1 MSSALAATV
10 SKIKVPHQQS
20 LLGIH
25 PILVVYFQTDD
36 ALNILNSLCS
46 LSVSKVQDLLTLIE
60 TALQSSLYPKSRS
73 VFMFNDPLVEIELLK
88 SALIEKNDVAFQE
101 LASTFDV
108 FSDTYPFIDTVTES
122 TMLSENIQN
131 TPLYENPSD
140 SESVSE
146 VADNDSPKSSSGLAT
161 FFIPTAAVGS
171 LFVLSKLAR
180 EET

>member
-1 MSSALAATV
+1 MSSALASAV
-10 SKIKVPHQQS
+10 SKIKVPEQQS

-36 ALNILNSLCS
+36 APSILNSLCS
-46 LSVSKVQDLLTLIE
+46 LSASKAQNLLTLIE

-73 VFMFNDPLVEIELLK
+73 VFMFNDPLVEIDLLR
-88 SALIEKNDVAFQE
+88 SALIENSDVGFQE
-101 LASTFDV
+101 LASTFDL

-131 TPLYENPSD
+131 TELYENPSD
-140 SESVSE
+140 SESVLE
-146 VADNDSPKSSSGLAT
+146 AADNASSKNSNGLAT